1 MIKVNFFKEKGKF
14 SVSAKLVKDT
24 VTKAITDNGITSDF
38 EVNVSI
44 VGSPTMLEIG
54 RNFYHDDK
62 PDIEHP
68 IFTFPEHER
77 KGEFATPPDQ
87 LPSLGDIYISYPW
100 VLNSAKENN
109 DTPTNVLVHLL
120 EHGCL
125 HLLGIHH

>member
-14 SVSAKLVKDT
+14 PVPVKLVKDT
-24 VTKAITDNGITSDF
+24 VANAIKKNGVTSDF
-38 EVNVSI
+38 EVSVSI
-44 VGSPTMLEIG
+44 VDTQTMLEIG

-62 PDIEHP
+62 PDVEHP

-77 KGEFATPPDQ
+77 KGEFLLPPDQ

-100 VLNSAKENN
+100 VVANAKENN
-109 DTPTNVLVHLL
+109 DTPTNVLVTLL